1 MSCSAAAAASAAA
14 DDDDDNVILVINS
27 LNILSNMN
35 HAIKRGVHT
44 FSKYLGATTKLQA
57 TER

>member
-1 MSCSAAAAASAAA
+1 
-14 DDDDDNVILVINS
+14 
-27 LNILSNMN
+27 MN

-57 TER
+57 TERWCEGNYILKIHK